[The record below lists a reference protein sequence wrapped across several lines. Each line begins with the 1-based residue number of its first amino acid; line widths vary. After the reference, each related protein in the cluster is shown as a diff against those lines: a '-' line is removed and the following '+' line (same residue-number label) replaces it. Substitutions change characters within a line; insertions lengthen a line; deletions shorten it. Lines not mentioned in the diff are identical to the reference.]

1 MTGARAL
8 HAPCPRRGEAGATLA
23 ELLVVLAIISI
34 LAVTAVPFAET
45 TVQRKKELQLQET
58 LRTVRRAIDAFHQDW
73 RADRFRPGETAASDN
88 GYPKS
93 LNALIDGVEV
103 TLDSGVR
110 QQRRYLRAAPVNPF
124 ARKAA
129 VLGGGAAAQWR
140 LIGYTQTEEG
150 AWNGEDVYD
159 LRAAT
164 RKEALNGQRLSD
176 W

>member
-1 MTGARAL
+1 MADALSAARK
-8 HAPCPRRGEAGATLA
+8 RRGEAGATLA

-45 TVQRKKELQLQET
+45 SVQRKKELQLQET
-58 LRTVRRAIDAFHQDW
+58 LRTVRQAIDAFHQDW

-93 LNALIDGVEV
+93 LAALIDGVEV

-110 QQRRYLRAAPVNPF
+110 QKRRYLRAAPVNPF
-124 ARKAA
+124 ATRTG
-129 VLGGGAAAQWR
+129 VFGGANSQWR
-140 LIGYTQTEEG
+140 LIGYTQAG
-150 AWNGEDVYD
+150 AGTWNGEDVYD